1 MTGVTFQIANLV
13 TKRCVSIPFPPN
25 VRVNSV
31 GPSLGL
37 AYDGAA
43 SRKFK
48 VQPVGRIVTMDV
60 AREVVYDIATPR
72 CDGMY
77 PDRELDLYEMD
88 GSLCFASQM
97 HFPFSFKIWV
107 LKDLEKGEWMERYSI
122 DTGLDELN
130 YVTGDKHL
138 HRHNCEPVCKII
150 FCRRKDLSQ
159 YDVNQWQSFVYESI
173 SWWVP
178 SVQHVNTLVS
188 WEACNEED

>member
-72 CDGMY
+72 CDGWKGVT
-77 PDRELDLYEMD
+77 PKADRTLNPLGMILRVP
-88 GSLCFASQM
+88 LC
-97 HFPFSFKIWV
+97 
-107 LKDLEKGEWMERYSI
+107 
-122 DTGLDELN
+122 
-130 YVTGDKHL
+130 
-138 HRHNCEPVCKII
+138 
-150 FCRRKDLSQ
+150 LSKRTEFLLR
-159 YDVNQWQSFVYESI
+159 VAI
-173 SWWVP
+173 SW
-178 SVQHVNTLVS
+178 
-188 WEACNEED
+188 